1 MTQNGTVDAL
11 YRVQTRLKELHDGH
25 GLSWRAI
32 AQRAEFSGLSHAT
45 LRDIAVTGR
54 ASASTRRKLGLPPER
69 IRIAADVTAAQRD
82 ALHALAAARGM
93 TWSELCR
100 ALADGELA
108 LTG

>member
-1 MTQNGTVDAL
+1 MSYKTHKYPGAGILRKKLKRLSAGEIAAQLGVHPAHVYNVEHRGVSPTLHRAMLDAGWL
-11 YRVQTRLKELHDGH
+11 EC
-25 GLSWRAI
+25 
-32 AQRAEFSGLSHAT
+32 
-45 LRDIAVTGR
+45 
-54 ASASTRRKLGLPPER
+54 PPKR

-108 LTG
+108 LTE